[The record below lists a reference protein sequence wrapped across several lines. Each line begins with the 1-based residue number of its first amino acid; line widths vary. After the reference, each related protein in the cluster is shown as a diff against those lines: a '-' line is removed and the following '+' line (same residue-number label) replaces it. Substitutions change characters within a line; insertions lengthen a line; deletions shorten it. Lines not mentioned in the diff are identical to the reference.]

1 MFKLLTLCTAAYNS
15 EKTIA
20 QMIDSVMLS
29 KYCKMVEIIIVND
42 GSSDHTEEIVRKY
55 EKKYPDCIKVLS
67 KENGGSGSARNLA
80 VQYASGKYTK
90 LLDADDWIDT
100 RQFDLFLE
108 KLKDI
113 DADVI
118 WNGHYVYTVK
128 KSKKIEVRYFSDMKS
143 EKIYTVSEDEF
154 LCPSNLE
161 MHGVTYR
168 TSIIIENN
176 LKLSE
181 GMPYVDL
188 EYLLLPIPFI
198 NTVVYLDIPFY
209 VYQYGIAGQSVDP
222 NIMKKKGDKILKMV
236 NRLLHYY
243 DIYNEDI
250 SESAKELM
258 RICLAKACN
267 TYLNVIFI
275 QEDFGLIEK
284 AIQFDRMIKQRD
296 KKLWNKM
303 SNLSGSLQIMRLKE
317 YKGYYLMVI
326 LHKINRLIKG
336 W

>member
-1 MFKLLTLCTAAYNS
+1 MCKLLTLCTAAYNA

-20 QMIDSVMLS
+20 KMIDSVMTS

-42 GSSDHTEEIVRKY
+42 GSSDNTEQIVKEY
-55 EKKYPDCIKVLS
+55 EEQYPYCIKVLS

-80 VQYASGKYTK
+80 VQYASGKYIK

-100 RQFDLFLE
+100 DRFDLFLE

-118 WNGHYVYTVK
+118 WNGHYIYSV
-128 KSKKIEVRYFSDMKS
+128 SKKVKTEERYFADMIS
-143 EKIYTVSEDEF
+143 ERVYKVSEDEF

-168 TSIIIENN
+168 TSTIVENN

-209 VYQYGIAGQSVDP
+209 VYQYGIIGQSVDP
-222 NIMKKKGDKILKMV
+222 NIMKKE
-236 NRLLHYY
+236 N
-243 DIYNEDI
+243 
-250 SESAKELM
+250 
-258 RICLAKACN
+258 
-267 TYLNVIFI
+267 F
-275 QEDFGLIEK
+275 
-284 AIQFDRMIKQRD
+284 
-296 KKLWNKM
+296 
-303 SNLSGSLQIMRLKE
+303 
-317 YKGYYLMVI
+317 
-326 LHKINRLIKG
+326 
-336 W
+336 